1 MYGAGQGNQLR
12 SLFFG
17 LCLFTGSLSVS
28 AQEVAEQQ
36 QTPAMRDLYHLSSLQ
51 MAGRKTGS
59 AGSELARQY
68 LISRLSEAG
77 WKPCGEQ
84 WEQRFQFQ
92 ANGQQL
98 TGTNVLAC
106 LSPLPADQQLIVLS
120 AHYDHLGAH
129 HERIFFGADDNAS
142 GVAASLEIAAR
153 LKQTPAQHPV
163 VLAFFDAE
171 EMGLRGSHMFVKDN
185 PELIRQTA
193 LNINLDM
200 VGRADK
206 DELYVAGTH
215 HTQALKDVV
224 QAIPANPA
232 LRLIAGHDLPG
243 TGQDDWTSQ
252 SDHFAFHR
260 AGIPFLYFGV
270 EDHAD
275 YHQPGDVAEKIQP
288 ARFMAVINLIEQALR
303 QADQRLSSLPVRQ
316 SPVAAAGS
324 AAATH

>member
-1 MYGAGQGNQLR
+1 MNGAGQGNQLR

-17 LCLFTGSLSVS
+17 LCLFTGSLSGS

-59 AGSELARQY
+59 AGSELARHY

-92 ANGQQL
+92 ANGQQM

-106 LSPLPADQQLIVLS
+106 LSPLSADQQLIVLS

-142 GVAASLEIAAR
+142 GVAALLEIAAR
-153 LKQTPAQHPV
+153 LKQTPAQHSV

-224 QAIPANPA
+224 QAVPVNPA

-288 ARFMAVINLIEQALR
+288 ARFMEVIGLIEQALR
-303 QADQRLSSLPVRQ
+303 QADQRLSSLPVRP

-324 AAATH
+324 AAETH